1 MPSTVMLMVPIA
13 SSGLVNINVTLLPFM
28 LVSMVNVD
36 ALARMLIIEDAALLL
51 VFTSFRDETTV
62 TDNELFPVCSVLL
75 VIVNVAVSPA
85 PRFPIV
91 QNISPELFPAP
102 TLPFRVSYEFI
113 I

>member
-1 MPSTVMLMVPIA
+1 MLMVPIA
-13 SSGLVNINVTLLPFM
+13 SSGIVNINVTLLPFM

-91 QNISPELFPAP
+91 QNISSSELFPAT
-102 TLPFRVSYEFI
+102 TLPFRVSYEFCI
-113 I
+113 AISG